1 MVEIIIYT
9 SQGAITYTVKK
20 TVDNFLEVLTKAL
33 ESGYVSVETVEGSS
47 LVINP
52 LNVAAIE
59 IREISTDDEQ

>member
-20 TVDNFLEVLTKAL
+20 TVDNFVEVLTKAL
-33 ESGYVSVETVEGSS
+33 ESGYVSVSTLEGSS
-47 LVINP
+47 LIINP

-59 IREISTDDEQ
+59 IRELSNDEEQ

>member
-20 TVDNFLEVLTKAL
+20 TVDNFVEVLTKAL

-47 LVINP
+47 LIINP

-59 IREISTDDEQ
+59 IRELSDEEDQ

>member
-20 TVDNFLEVLTKAL
+20 TVDNFVEVLTKAR

>member
-20 TVDNFLEVLTKAL
+20 TVDNFVEVLTKAL
-33 ESGYVSVETVEGSS
+33 ESGYVSVETVEDSS

-59 IREISTDDEQ
+59 IRELSDDDEQ

>member
-1 MVEIIIYT
+1 MVELIIYT
-9 SQGAITYTVKK
+9 SQGAITYAVKK
-20 TVDNFLEVLTKAL
+20 TVDNFVEVLTKAL
-33 ESGYVSVETVEGSS
+33 ESGYVSVETVEGSN

>member
-20 TVDNFLEVLTKAL
+20 TVDNFVEVLTKAL

-47 LVINP
+47 LIINP

-59 IREISTDDEQ
+59 LRDLSHDEDQ